1 MRETIRAVGAWLTR
15 TEILVQVDS
24 LPLRWHTILASFLAR
39 FWPLRIVERSR
50 RPHHPQAWEEGC
62 FPPNLDSGGE
72 NSAMAE
78 NLERLKQRVPLL
90 EYLQR
95 HNWKPCRT
103 GSRQE
108 FVGLCPLHQE
118 THPSFYVNAA
128 KNLFYCH
135 GCGRG
140 GDLIRFVQLFLDLPF
155 RQTVAH
161 LEQELL
167 PAPVFRLL
175 EETVAFYQLQLH
187 RHPEATD
194 YLERRGVHDSSL
206 IEELGIG
213 YAPGGNLRRH
223 LAAWCSSFDQLLEIG
238 LINHHGRDAFCR
250 RLIFPCRQN
259 GQIAN
264 LYGRSI
270 GAAFPHR
277 LLPRS
282 KGGLFAWESVSR
294 FSTVIL
300 VEGLFDLAVLWQ
312 AGFRNT
318 TCAIGT
324 QLTPAQ
330 VVQLAEQPGRSVY
343 IAFDQDDNQAG
354 QKAADQLAHR
364 LQCVGMHAHIVQL
377 PEGLRSQQL
386 LRRRR
391 PRRRFY
397 RPSAGS
403 GPAMKFSVVYRPS
416 APASASPWRVLDER
430 GREVAWANT
439 FLDVQRVRQLSLRS
453 LRAYAFD
460 LLHFARW
467 GAEHPP
473 LSQITESTLLDYA
486 RHQLDQQPKPAPQT
500 INHRLGVL
508 RCLYRFHYG
517 QEIPGGHYHF
527 QRFYKTRPSLGD
539 GQAHRAVTRG
549 LRLRQPRRV
558 VVPLCAGR
566 SGPVLAQ
573 LSHLSR
579 SRPGGLDVTGRSAF
593 L

>member
-1 MRETIRAVGAWLTR
+1 
-15 TEILVQVDS
+15 
-24 LPLRWHTILASFLAR
+24 
-39 FWPLRIVERSR
+39 
-50 RPHHPQAWEEGC
+50 
-62 FPPNLDSGGE
+62 
-72 NSAMAE
+72 MAE

-118 THPSFYVNAA
+118 TRPSFYVNAS

-135 GCGRG
+135 GCGQG

-175 EETVAFYQLQLH
+175 EETAAFYQLQLH

-194 YLERRGVHDSSL
+194 YLERRGVHDPSL

-223 LAAWCSSFDQLLEIG
+223 LTAWCSSFDQLLEIG

-250 RLIFPCRQN
+250 RVVFPCRQH

-282 KGGLFAWESVSR
+282 KGGLFAWESVRS
-294 FSTVIL
+294 FPTVIL

-318 TCAIGT
+318 TCALGA

-330 VVQLAEQPGRSVY
+330 WAQLTDQPGRLVY
-343 IAFDQDDNQAG
+343 IAFDRDSNQAG
-354 QKAADQLAHR
+354 QKASHQLALR
-364 LQCVGMHAHIVQL
+364 LENAGLPAHIVQL
-377 PEGLRSQQL
+377 PDGHDPNSY
-386 LRRRR
+386 
-391 PRRRFY
+391 FV
-397 RPSAGS
+397 AG
-403 GPAMKFSVVYRPS
+403 A
-416 APASASPWRVLDER
+416 
-430 GREVAWANT
+430 
-439 FLDVQRVRQLSLRS
+439 
-453 LRAYAFD
+453 RAADFT
-460 LLHFARW
+460 A
-467 GAEHPP
+467 
-473 LSQITESTLLDYA
+473 
-486 RHQLDQQPKPAPQT
+486 
-500 INHRLGVL
+500 
-508 RCLYRFHYG
+508 
-517 QEIPGGHYHF
+517 
-527 QRFYKTRPSLGD
+527 
-539 GQAHRAVTRG
+539 
-549 LRLRQPRRV
+549 RLREADR
-558 VVPLCAGR
+558 L
-566 SGPVLAQ
+566 
-573 LSHLSR
+573 
-579 SRPGGLDVTGRSAF
+579 
-593 L
+593 